1 MKLIVRV
8 ELDRDQITTALEN
21 YTRTYN
27 SICYIE
33 VLTELLESN
42 NINQFHSA
50 IAIGLKSNGCNNV
63 NNSRIVGNTAKLIS
77 QIVSKYF
84 TV

>member
-8 ELDRDQITTALEN
+8 ELDRTQVKTALEN

-27 SICYIE
+27 PVCYLD
-33 VLTELLESN
+33 VLTELLQSN
-42 NINQFHSA
+42 NINEFNNA
-50 IAIGLKSNGCNNV
+50 IAIGLKSNGCNNAA
-63 NNSRIVGNTAKLIS
+63 NSKIVGDAARLIS

-84 TV
+84 TP